1 MTARELPSVGRV
13 YDQLHLQSM
22 MLTVLLKLAR
32 SLLKL
37 SRYLLKLARSLFNLA
52 RPVRTF
58 ARPLMNLTRIIF
70 IYIKAKKHAMRSGI
84 YVILCAKSVIP

>member
-13 YDQLHLQSM
+13 YNQLHLQSISM

-52 RPVRTF
+52 RPVRMF
-58 ARPLMNLTRIIF
+58 ACPLMNLTRISF
-70 IYIKAKKHAMRSGI
+70 KQAS
-84 YVILCAKSVIP
+84 SN

>member
-13 YDQLHLQSM
+13 YNQLHLQGM
-22 MLTVLLKLAR
+22 MLTVLFKLAR
-32 SLLKL
+32 PLLKL

-52 RPVRTF
+52 RPVRMF
-58 ARPLMNLTRIIF
+58 ARQIIF
-70 IYIKAKKHAMRSGI
+70 IYIKAKKHAMRSRI

>member
-13 YDQLHLQSM
+13 YNQLHLQSM

-32 SLLKL
+32 P
-37 SRYLLKLARSLFNLA
+37 LLKLARSLFNLA
-52 RPVRTF
+52 RPVRMF

-70 IYIKAKKHAMRSGI
+70 VYIKAK
-84 YVILCAKSVIP
+84 

>member
-13 YDQLHLQSM
+13 YNQLHLQSM

-32 SLLKL
+32 PLLKL
-37 SRYLLKLARSLFNLA
+37 TRSLFNLA
-52 RPVRTF
+52 RPVRMF

-70 IYIKAKKHAMRSGI
+70 VYIKAK
-84 YVILCAKSVIP
+84 